1 MHTFIIGNS
10 LNTSFRVLYWND
22 LAEEWGTEVKD
33 AVHFV
38 RIEDALAAALKFTD
52 FLLRLAI
59 YEVDEDDLIVLDP
72 KNPIIVQRP
81 QTEIGDI
88 CIRHNHGQI
97 TLREA
102 VWHPYPVGKDHYNV
116 DGTNGYL
123 EGKVVSGGYTNRL
136 LWATN
141 FTPLE
146 VDTVHRQDYCPIT
159 RIRPGYNSSLQSIDC
174 CTCG

>member
-1 MHTFIIGNS
+1 M
-10 LNTSFRVLYWND
+10 
-22 LAEEWGTEVKD
+22 GTEVRD

-38 RIEDALAAALKFTD
+38 SVADALAAALKFTD
-52 FLLRLAI
+52 FMLQLAI
-59 YEVDEDDLIVLDP
+59 YEVDEDNLILNQ

-81 QTEIGDI
+81 QTDIGDI

-97 TLREA
+97 TLRDA
-102 VWHPYPVGKDHYNV
+102 VWHPYPVGKEYYNP

-136 LWATN
+136 FWATSH
-141 FTPLE
+141 TPLE
-146 VDTVHRQDYCPIT
+146 VGTVHRQDYCPIT
-159 RIRPGYNSSLQSIDC
+159 RIHPVYNSSLKSIDC

>member
-10 LNTSFRVLYWND
+10 LNSIFRIQFWND

-33 AVHFV
+33 AVHFTRV
-38 RIEDALAAALKFTD
+38 EDAVAQAGKFTD
-52 FLLRLAI
+52 FMLRLAI
-59 YEVDEDDLIVLDP
+59 YEVDENDQILNQ
-72 KNPIIVQRP
+72 KSPIIVQRP

-88 CIRHNHGQI
+88 CISHNHGQI

-136 LWATN
+136 FWATS

-159 RIRPGYNSSLQSIDC
+159 RIRPVYNSLLKSIDC
-174 CTCG
+174 RTCG